1 MHNGREC
8 EIRTQEGRE
17 EVCHCWLFFFLF
29 FWEGLR
35 QAFKANR
42 AKTAGPAG
50 VLVGLGF
57 QGSFHDKQ
65 QWDPSPCIDYCTAP
79 TVSVLC
85 FY

>member
-8 EIRTQEGRE
+8 EISTQEGRE
-17 EVCHCWLFFFLF
+17 EVSHCWLF

-35 QAFKANR
+35 PLEQAMQR
-42 AKTAGPAG
+42 PEAGPAG
-50 VLVGLGF
+50 VLVVLGF

-65 QWDPSPCIDYCTAP
+65 QWDPSPCIDCCTTS